1 MKTLKSLCLLIA
13 AVALPLAA
21 QEEGPAN
28 AKGAAVDT
36 TGKGYTAAYM
46 IETSSKR
53 VLLAENAD
61 APLPT
66 ASMAKMMTA
75 LIAMEEIRDGR
86 LKLDTPV
93 RISPFVSHMGGSR
106 IYAKDGQIF
115 PLQTLLAAT
124 MVQSANDAATAIA
137 EQIAGNEQ
145 NFAELMN

>member
-1 MKTLKSLCLLIA
+1 MRRFLSLLLAI
-13 AVALPLAA
+13 AVATPLLA
-21 QEEGPAN
+21 QEEGPAS

-61 APLPT
+61 TPLPT
-66 ASMAKMMTA
+66 ASMAKMMTG

-93 RISPFVSHMGGSR
+93 TISARPSTMGG
-106 IYAKDGQIF
+106 
-115 PLQTLLAAT
+115 
-124 MVQSANDAATAIA
+124 
-137 EQIAGNEQ
+137 
-145 NFAELMN
+145 